1 MAKKRKS
8 RNKSGVGYSAI
19 TRIAEPVNPFERKK
33 NRYTP
38 KYLTLAI
45 MGGAA
50 FFLLKG
56 CGDDGNADNDGD
68 GTFYSSVNDCID
80 DGNSASVCSDG
91 WNKAKTEFYASVPKQ
106 LTQANCQT
114 QFGDCYFD
122 STDQSWVPVFSGFL
136 LSRIIRQNRDEQYVY
151 SSGGS
156 SYASR
161 PVWRT
166 TSGDYAWRSGSGKSD
181 TVTSHSSY
189 TTRKASTVSR
199 GGYGRSSSARGHWG
213 G

>member
-1 MAKKRKS
+1 MAKKRKYRS
-8 RNKSGVGYSAI
+8 SYSEV
-19 TRIAEPVNPFERKK
+19 TRMGGSVNPFERKR

-56 CGDDGNADNDGD
+56 CGDGGNSDNDGD

-80 DGNSASVCSDG
+80 DGNSASVCTDG
-91 WNKAKTEFYASVPKQ
+91 WNNARTEFYANVPKHM
-106 LTQANCQT
+106 TQNKCQE
-114 QFGDCYFD
+114 QFGDCYQD
-122 STDQSWVPVFSGFL
+122 STDRSWLPVLRGFL
-136 LSRIIRQNRDEQYVY
+136 LSREIRQNRDERYIY
-151 SSGGS
+151 RSGGL
-156 SYASR
+156 SYVSR

-166 TSGDYAWRSGSGKSD
+166 TSGNYAWRSGTGKSGS
-181 TVTSHSSY
+181 TVTRHSY